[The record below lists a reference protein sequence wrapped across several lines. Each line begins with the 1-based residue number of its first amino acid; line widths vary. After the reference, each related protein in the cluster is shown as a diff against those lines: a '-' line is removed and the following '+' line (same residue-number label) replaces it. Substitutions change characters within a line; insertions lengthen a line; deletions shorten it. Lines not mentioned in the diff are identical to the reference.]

1 MSFTGSVK
9 EEVIN
14 LNSSDLES
22 RACLSAI
29 IHNVGS
35 ITNDS
40 IKVVTENSLLAKYID
55 TLLRDI
61 YDITPKIIV
70 RKGFF
75 KTIDGI
81 FSDDLYTEGEVRQLV
96 NLIREKTLRK

>member
-1 MSFTGSVK
+1 MYIEVNLSIDKSGGESTLPEVNTNV
-9 EEVIN
+9 EEA
-14 LNSSDLES
+14 L
-22 RACLSAI
+22 
-29 IHNVGS
+29 HQ
-35 ITNDS
+35 
-40 IKVVTENSLLAKYID
+40 KY
-55 TLLRDI
+55 
-61 YDITPKIIV
+61 PEAEIIV